1 MSPSNHTP
9 YSSNFNSNSDYYPDS
24 SKSNSQA
31 RFNPKEQTP
40 REKQSQVFSKDWRKH
55 NPWMEGIDD
64 DYNGFDKTLKELRES
79 LDAIKKD
86 SEVNETKRVGI
97 CINFSDGI
105 PLDNF
110 VNREVEKVALMKKKA
125 SDLSIFNE
133 MMKESQGI
141 SRIVSNYNK

>member
-9 YSSNFNSNSDYYPDS
+9 YSSNFNSNSDYYYPDS

-40 REKQSQVFSKDWRKH
+40 REKQSQVFSRDWRKH
-55 NPWMEGIDD
+55 NPWMEGIVDEKPID
-64 DYNGFDKTLKELRES
+64 LSGFCENNGKID
-79 LDAIKKD
+79 
-86 SEVNETKRVGI
+86 NGCETNISKRVGI

-125 SDLSIFNE
+125 SDLAIFNE

>member
-1 MSPSNHTP
+1 MDNNKNLMSNNPYAPSRQHP
-9 YSSNFNSNSDYYPDS
+9 
-24 SKSNSQA
+24 
-31 RFNPKEQTP
+31 
-40 REKQSQVFSKDWRKH
+40 QSYQQQHPQSHQPFFSKEWRQQ

-125 SDLSIFNE
+125 SDLAIFNE